1 MSHPVFD
8 GLITGFT
15 VGSWVELRRIFDP
28 LSRLLGSLSIVIT
41 VSSGAIAET
50 IGETITPAN
59 DGTGTIVTPQ
69 DANTVTITG
78 GQLSGDGGN
87 LFQSFQEFGLT
98 ANQTAIFQTSPTIQN
113 VLGRVVGGNAS
124 IIDGTLSIVGS
135 QADLYLINP
144 SGVVFGQN
152 ASLNL
157 PGDFIVTS
165 ADAISFGEGLAS
177 AWWSATSS
185 GSNWANW
192 ANLNG
197 DPSGFAFR
205 LAEPG
210 VILNSGTLTIAPGQ
224 NFSAIGGTI
233 ANTGTLSAPAGTV
246 TALAV
251 PGESL
256 VRLGIP
262 GNLLSLEVAPIV
274 SPATNLP
281 IAASLPQLLTGNSN
295 LQTASQLTV
304 NPDGTVSLVGSDLGV
319 TTDPGTVLLS
329 GTIDVA
335 NDISTAWG
343 TTQQATVLGDRIAVL
358 DATIDASGL
367 AGGGTVLLGGEFQG
381 NGTLPNADVLY
392 VDEHSQ
398 INVDAIGQGDG
409 GTAILWADGVTIADG
424 TITARGE
431 NGGFVEVSGKQA
443 LSFNGSIDVSGT
455 SGVDGTVLFDPDD
468 LSIGGDEFD
477 ESPPDDRVDDS
488 ATTTPPDEDTPP
500 IDDNSSESPIDDDSS
515 ESPIDD
521 DSSESPIDDDSS
533 ESPIDDN
540 SSESPI
546 DDDSSESPIDDD
558 SSESPIDDDSS
569 ELPIDDDSSES
580 PIDDDSSESPID
592 DDSSE
597 SPIDPDIPFIDRL
610 NALDFSDPDAL
621 NAFEALIQEL
631 PLEERLDAQRQLN
644 ERVNAIAQETQNSPG
659 AAVDRFIRNQPGR
672 NQLLLDRVLSEITND
687 QLREVSGNVVFL
699 ADNNL
704 TIDRPLDRNSSVAF
718 QAGNRLSVNA
728 PITLSGPA
736 SNLFLS
742 AGNTLEIN
750 ANINTSSGNGNITIV
765 ANDSGFRAELDRG
778 RREFFSDNGVSITQG
793 PGTIVN
799 AGNGDISLTLEGEA
813 VNRITL
819 GNITTTGTLSVNANG
834 GDILRLDPTT
844 MIRATTGRFTTT
856 GIGQI
861 GEATNP
867 IVVDIARL
875 TSSADSGLIFINDI
889 NRSSL
894 EENTRHFAQ
903 EAPIEEGGLETDEP
917 DSGDSIEFDDGELD
931 DPAEEDSG
939 TGDESNDGESR
950 NYGSIAGNASQI
962 DLATEIAALEQDR
975 LQEFS
980 QFLGQDLSS
989 SRMSATG
996 AREALTEIAQET
1008 GNQTA
1013 AIYVTL
1019 LSDRLDL
1026 LVFSSNGDSVR
1037 RSVEVD
1043 PDTIIRTVTDLRYA
1057 ITSPRDRLRGNQRYL
1072 QVGQQLYDWLI
1083 APIAA
1088 DLEANSI
1095 DTLIFSMPAGLRGL
1109 PIAAMY
1115 NGDHFL
1121 VEDYSLGLIPSLAL
1135 IDIQYRPLAN
1145 TELLAMGASEFQT
1158 LSALPAVPLELN
1170 TITNSLWQGTTLL
1183 NESFTRANI
1192 TRTRDRNPYPILH
1205 LATHGEFG
1213 SSETGSFIQL
1223 WDERLYLNQIREMG
1237 WNDPPVE
1244 LLVLS
1249 ACRTAVGDDAA
1260 ELGFAGFAIAAG
1272 VKSALAS
1279 LWYVSDVGTLTLM
1292 TQFYHYLSE
1301 TGIKAE
1307 ALRQAQLALIHNE
1320 FELLDTGEIYF
1331 PNLDRSFPLPPET
1344 SANEIQNLAHPY
1356 YWSAFTMIG
1365 SPW

>member
-1 MSHPVFD
+1 
-8 GLITGFT
+8 
-15 VGSWVELRRIFDP
+15 
-28 LSRLLGSLSIVIT
+28 
-41 VSSGAIAET
+41 
-50 IGETITPAN
+50 
-59 DGTGTIVTPQ
+59 
-69 DANTVTITG
+69 
-78 GQLSGDGGN
+78 
-87 LFQSFQEFGLT
+87 
-98 ANQTAIFQTSPTIQN
+98 
-113 VLGRVVGGNAS
+113 
-124 IIDGTLSIVGS
+124 
-135 QADLYLINP
+135 
-144 SGVVFGQN
+144 
-152 ASLNL
+152 
-157 PGDFIVTS
+157 
-165 ADAISFGEGLAS
+165 
-177 AWWSATSS
+177 
-185 GSNWANW
+185 
-192 ANLNG
+192 
-197 DPSGFAFR
+197 
-205 LAEPG
+205 
-210 VILNSGTLTIAPGQ
+210 
-224 NFSAIGGTI
+224 
-233 ANTGTLSAPAGTV
+233 
-246 TALAV
+246 
-251 PGESL
+251 
-256 VRLGIP
+256 
-262 GNLLSLEVAPIV
+262 
-274 SPATNLP
+274 
-281 IAASLPQLLTGNSN
+281 
-295 LQTASQLTV
+295 
-304 NPDGTVSLVGSDLGV
+304 
-319 TTDPGTVLLS
+319 
-329 GTIDVA
+329 
-335 NDISTAWG
+335 
-343 TTQQATVLGDRIAVL
+343 
-358 DATIDASGL
+358 
-367 AGGGTVLLGGEFQG
+367 
-381 NGTLPNADVLY
+381 
-392 VDEHSQ
+392 
-398 INVDAIGQGDG
+398 
-409 GTAILWADGVTIADG
+409 
-424 TITARGE
+424 
-431 NGGFVEVSGKQA
+431 
-443 LSFNGSIDVSGT
+443 
-455 SGVDGTVLFDPDD
+455 
-468 LSIGGDEFD
+468 
-477 ESPPDDRVDDS
+477 
-488 ATTTPPDEDTPP
+488 
-500 IDDNSSESPIDDDSS
+500 
-515 ESPIDD
+515 
-521 DSSESPIDDDSS
+521 
-533 ESPIDDN
+533 
-540 SSESPI
+540 
-546 DDDSSESPIDDD
+546 
-558 SSESPIDDDSS
+558 
-569 ELPIDDDSSES
+569 
-580 PIDDDSSESPID
+580 
-592 DDSSE
+592 
-597 SPIDPDIPFIDRL
+597 
-610 NALDFSDPDAL
+610 
-621 NAFEALIQEL
+621 
-631 PLEERLDAQRQLN
+631 
-644 ERVNAIAQETQNSPG
+644 
-659 AAVDRFIRNQPGR
+659 
-672 NQLLLDRVLSEITND
+672 
-687 QLREVSGNVVFL
+687 
-699 ADNNL
+699 
-704 TIDRPLDRNSSVAF
+704 
-718 QAGNRLSVNA
+718 
-728 PITLSGPA
+728 
-736 SNLFLS
+736 
-742 AGNTLEIN
+742 
-750 ANINTSSGNGNITIV
+750 
-765 ANDSGFRAELDRG
+765 
-778 RREFFSDNGVSITQG
+778 
-793 PGTIVN
+793 
-799 AGNGDISLTLEGEA
+799 
-813 VNRITL
+813 
-819 GNITTTGTLSVNANG
+819 
-834 GDILRLDPTT
+834 

-980 QFLGQDLSS
+980 QFLGQDLSR